1 MIGNGVSVFSVLLTC
16 VVKSNMFMSHDAL
29 YRCTKG
35 RTIERGPSL
44 AGERHRAGR
53 RRHGSVT
60 RFWIVAPAS
69 LSLPRRG
76 GGDRPSRPH
85 YRARCANHA
94 EDPRQRRA
102 RSAQL
107 FGSER
112 TDAWRNC
119 CECHFEVPQGNAQAW
134 LRRKGKDREVCL
146 DYAFDRLLTAKLQ
159 QVYEILVP
167 DRVRVVSNFSALNG
181 DANEDRGDLRQ
192 GILGQAEGRG
202 HHCQPDGGVSG
213 VCSQGRLRRSA

>member
-1 MIGNGVSVFSVLLTC
+1 MQKITSNLSAEFMIGNGVLVLLTC
-16 VVKSNMFMSHDAL
+16 VVKSNTFMSHDAL

-35 RTIERGPSL
+35 RTIERGPPL

-69 LSLPRRG
+69 LSLPRGG
-76 GGDRPSRPH
+76 GGDRPSRPY
-85 YRARCANHA
+85 YRTRCANHA

-112 TDAWRNC
+112 TDARRNC

-134 LRRKGKDREVCL
+134 LRGARE
-146 DYAFDRLLTAKLQ
+146 RTA
-159 QVYEILVP
+159 
-167 DRVRVVSNFSALNG
+167 RSASTTPL
-181 DANEDRGDLRQ
+181 
-192 GILGQAEGRG
+192 I
-202 HHCQPDGGVSG
+202 
-213 VCSQGRLRRSA
+213 VCSPLSFSKSTRFSFPTKYALSAIFLR

>member
-1 MIGNGVSVFSVLLTC
+1 MVGNGVLVLLTC
-16 VVKSNMFMSHDAL
+16 VVRSNMFMSHDAL

-35 RTIERGPSL
+35 RAIERGPPL

-53 RRHGSVT
+53 RCRGFVT

-69 LSLPRRG
+69 VSLPRRG

-94 EDPRQRRA
+94 EDSRQRRA

-107 FGSER
+107 FGSKR

-134 LRRKGKDREVCL
+134 LRGARE
-146 DYAFDRLLTAKLQ
+146 RTA
-159 QVYEILVP
+159 
-167 DRVRVVSNFSALNG
+167 RSASTTPL
-181 DANEDRGDLRQ
+181 
-192 GILGQAEGRG
+192 I
-202 HHCQPDGGVSG
+202 
-213 VCSQGRLRRSA
+213 VCSPRSFSKSTRFSFPTEYALSAIFLR

>member
-1 MIGNGVSVFSVLLTC
+1 MIGNGVLVLLAC
-16 VVKSNMFMSHDAL
+16 VSKSNMFMSHDTL

-35 RTIERGPSL
+35 RTIERGPPL

-53 RRHGSVT
+53 RRLGSVT
-60 RFWIVAPAS
+60 RFWIVSAAS

-76 GGDRPSRPH
+76 GGDRPSRPR

-107 FGSER
+107 FGGER

-134 LRRKGKDREVCL
+134 LRAARERTARFASTTPLIVCSP
-146 DYAFDRLLTAKLQ
+146 R
-159 QVYEILVP
+159 
-167 DRVRVVSNFSALNG
+167 NFSKPMRSFSSAARRWVG
-181 DANEDRGDLRQ
+181 WSRATWTT
-192 GILGQAEGRG
+192 
-202 HHCQPDGGVSG
+202 
-213 VCSQGRLRRSA
+213 CSSSRPRSCRRHGPPPPSFPTTC

>member
-134 LRRKGKDREVCL
+134 LRGARE
-146 DYAFDRLLTAKLQ
+146 RT
-159 QVYEILVP
+159 E
-167 DRVRVVSNFSALNG
+167 RSASTTPL
-181 DANEDRGDLRQ
+181 
-192 GILGQAEGRG
+192 I
-202 HHCQPDGGVSG
+202 
-213 VCSQGRLRRSA
+213 VCSPRSFSKSTRFSFPTEYALSAISLR